1 MAERSSN
8 RMVSERLTLVW
19 RGAWGAREMGLV
31 PAWST
36 GFLLRF
42 PEAGGGSG
50 LGQLERSVL
59 AQFPVAE
66 GFHLVAEGVGQ

>member
-8 RMVSERLTLVW
+8 RRVSERLTLVW
-19 RGAWGAREMGLV
+19 RGACGAREIELV
-31 PAWST
+31 LEWSA
-36 GFLLRF
+36 GFLLQF
-42 PEAGGGSG
+42 PEAGGGVE

-59 AQFPVAE
+59 AQLRVAE

>member
-19 RGAWGAREMGLV
+19 RGACGAREIGRALEWSAGL
-31 PAWST
+31 
-36 GFLLRF
+36 LLQF
-42 PEAGGGSG
+42 PEAGGGVG
-50 LGQLERSVL
+50 LGEFERSVL
-59 AQFPVAE
+59 AQLRVAE

>member
-19 RGAWGAREMGLV
+19 RGACGAREIGLV
-31 PAWST
+31 LAWSA
-36 GFLLRF
+36 GFLLQF
-42 PEAGGGSG
+42 PEAGWGAG
-50 LGQLERSVL
+50 LGELERSVL
-59 AQFPVAE
+59 AQLPVTE